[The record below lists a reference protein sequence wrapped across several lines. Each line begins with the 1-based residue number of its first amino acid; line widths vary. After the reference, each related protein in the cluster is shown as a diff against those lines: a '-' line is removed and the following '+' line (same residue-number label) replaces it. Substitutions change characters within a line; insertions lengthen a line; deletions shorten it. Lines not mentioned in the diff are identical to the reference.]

1 MWTFLG
7 IASFTYIYKKC
18 DAVLEYAHKEII
30 LAAVVFLAVGM
41 LLSYVRYHGHT
52 FKVPQI
58 LQLPLELLL
67 SLPVI
72 NTFIP
77 KPSAVS
83 HRSGESASK
92 KVSNDNYNLLK
103 NKNKK

>member
-18 DAVLEYAHKEII
+18 DAVLEYAPKEII

-52 FKVPQI
+52 CKVPHI
-58 LQLPLELLL
+58 LQVPLELLL

-77 KPSAVS
+77 KPSAVR

-92 KVSNDNYNLLK
+92 KVSNNNCRIC
-103 NKNKK
+103 